1 MNLHGTGPAQ
11 GFWALLTDDE
21 RAVLSGLGRITVFP
35 PGATMC
41 VEGDPATHVFVLVD
55 GWVKILGVT
64 SDGHEMVLALRG
76 HGDTVG
82 EVAGETTGYRTATV
96 QAVGTV
102 RALIVTYEKF
112 SSFLDAHAG
121 ADRAYRRMVTRRWN
135 DAESMLRT
143 RSVTSGAQR
152 LAMLLLELADR
163 HEHETDREVRM
174 AMMLTQ
180 EELASLT
187 GASRATVTRALSNW
201 RRRGIIRT
209 GQRRHHDHRPGGA
222 AEDRGPADVACAA
235 LPPARSA
242 GLGLSRYD
250 HRVPGHA
257 REVNPALPALVAD
270 VHGHEGEEVLRRRCR
285 RSRGG

>member
-11 GFWALLTDDE
+11 GFWALLTDEE

-35 PGATMC
+35 PSAVMC
-41 VEGDPATHVFVLVD
+41 VEGDPATHVFVLLD

-82 EVAGETTGYRTATV
+82 EMAAETAGYRTATV

-102 RALIVTYEKF
+102 RALIVTYATF

-152 LAMLLLELADR
+152 LAGLLLELADR
-163 HEHETDREVRM
+163 EAGM
-174 AMMLTQ
+174 AMTLTQ

-187 GASRATVTRALSNW
+187 GVSRATVTRALSNW
-201 RRRGIIRT
+201 RRRGVIRT
-209 GQRRHHDHRPGGA
+209 GQRDITITDLGA
-222 AEDRGPADVACAA
+222 LRKI
-235 LPPARSA
+235 A
-242 GLGLSRYD
+242 GQQ
-250 HRVPGHA
+250 P
-257 REVNPALPALVAD
+257 
-270 VHGHEGEEVLRRRCR
+270 
-285 RSRGG
+285 

>member
-21 RAVLSGLGRITVFP
+21 QAVLTALGRITVFA

-64 SDGHEMVLALRG
+64 TDGHEMVLALRG

-152 LAMLLLELADR
+152 LAGLLLELADQ
-163 HEHETDREVRM
+163 HSREPGGEIRM

-209 GQRRHHDHRPGGA
+209 GQRDITITDP
-222 AEDRGPADVACAA
+222 AA
-235 LPPARSA
+235 LRKI
-242 GLGLSRYD
+242 
-250 HRVPGHA
+250 
-257 REVNPALPALVAD
+257 AD
-270 VHGHEGEEVLRRRCR
+270 QRT
-285 RSRGG
+285 